1 MAQKLQSPLPR
12 TAWRGLM
19 VVVDRFAIQNAP
31 SRCAYCGQP
40 FKQDLYAWRS
50 SSGKLYCSEF
60 CADDEE
66 KADFQNM
73 RQYDEPA
80 AASVNSRR

>member
-1 MAQKLQSPLPR
+1 
-12 TAWRGLM
+12 M

-66 KADFQNM
+66 EANLQNM

-80 AASVNSRR
+80 AASVNSHR

>member
-66 KADFQNM
+66 EADFQNM